1 MGISELEASYSG
13 VDFAVASEARFS
25 PHITSFVTDTGGK
38 VKFYYERYADPDPKT
53 TKVVFIANTQD
64 GRKIVVK
71 FAEAHNEEAHSL
83 LATEGF
89 APPLLYCDRPAFRD
103 FTMVVMDY
111 VDREHLFHK
120 YPWAA
125 PAGVLGGVPRAL
137 KTLHEK
143 GSVFSDLRSP
153 NLDVRVSSPPVINHE
168 RDVQI
173 LATSGST
180 SLDCWTGNLCSCH
193 GLLYIIRYRLDRVDR
208 KIVGFTVPLRFRLYV
223 CICSIRF

>member
-13 VDFAVASEARFS
+13 VDFAVASEVRFS

-71 FAEAHNEEAHSL
+71 FGEARTRKLTPCSL
-83 LATEGF
+83 QKVLLRPFSIVIDPRSEISQWSSWITSMGSICFTSILGQLLPGF
-89 APPLLYCDRPAFRD
+89 
-103 FTMVVMDY
+103 
-111 VDREHLFHK
+111 
-120 YPWAA
+120 W
-125 PAGVLGGVPRAL
+125 GGVPRAL

-143 GSVFSDLRSP
+143 GFVFSDLRSP
-153 NLDVRVSSPPVINHE
+153 NLDVRVSSPPVTNHE